1 MKKAFP
7 RITLLLLL
15 FTSLFV
21 SVTLVAP
28 QQVEQELR
36 ADFLEA
42 FQAVEDAEL
51 RGGDISSLV
60 VELNEILE
68 LVEIGGEAG
77 LLEAALR
84 IEAVKD
90 DAIALGMVGEEGAQ
104 AQLIESALILLAASV
119 LSLLVWRFAPRLI
132 WRFWLRSRGEW
143 KTYP

>member
-1 MKKAFP
+1 MRKPIP

-36 ADFLEA
+36 GDFLEA
-42 FQAVEDAEL
+42 FHAVEDAEL
-51 RGGDISSLV
+51 RGGDVASLV

-68 LVEIGGEAG
+68 LIEIGGEAE
-77 LLEAALR
+77 LLEAATR
-84 IEAVKD
+84 IEAVKG

-104 AQLIESALILLAASV
+104 AQLVESALILLAASV

-132 WRFWLRSRGEW
+132 WRYWLRSKGEW
-143 KTYP
+143 KAYP

>member
-1 MKKAFP
+1 M
-7 RITLLLLL
+7 
-15 FTSLFV
+15 
-21 SVTLVAP
+21 
-28 QQVEQELR
+28 EQELR

-68 LVEIGGEAG
+68 LIEIGGEAG
-77 LLEAALR
+77 LLEAASR
-84 IEAVKD
+84 FEAVKD

-119 LSLLVWRFAPRLI
+119 LSLLVWRFAPSLI
-132 WRFWLRSRGEW
+132 WRLWLRSKGEW
-143 KTYP
+143 KAYP